1 MGASKYSEEL
11 KVQVLKSLDEVG
23 DTKAVAQRHQI
34 PVWVVRKFRR
44 EHLRSPEINKDK
56 KIKQLAQQLK
66 DKEFENEVPGE
77 LLKKTYQVMPS
88 SVR

>member
-44 EHLRSPEINKDK
+44 EHL
-56 KIKQLAQQLK
+56 
-66 DKEFENEVPGE
+66 
-77 LLKKTYQVMPS
+77 
-88 SVR
+88 